1 MFQQCLGL
9 GLGGCCHGEMGV
21 LVLRNWLTL
30 TEIVL
35 RSEGEYEREGSE

>member
-1 MFQQCLGL
+1 MFQQSW
-9 GLGGCCHGEMGV
+9 GGCHGDKGV

-35 RSEGEYEREGSE
+35 RSEREYEREDSE

>member
-1 MFQQCLGL
+1 MVIR
-9 GLGGCCHGEMGV
+9 GV

-35 RSEGEYEREGSE
+35 RSEREYEREDSE